1 MNVHFLPTVSVV
13 FFLEYTVMLLL
24 ITSAKVRSTTTYMC
38 EISSILLKFCARFWQ
53 ISIFSA
59 RKEWQTCTFRSSRRR
74 CSVELATILKKRL
87 WHRCFPVNFAK
98 FLRTPFLQNTSGWL
112 LLFKMA
118 LSNFNTRIFSTF
130 VFFQN

>member
-1 MNVHFLPTVSVV
+1 MNAHFLPTVSVV

-24 ITSAKVRSTTTYMC
+24 ITSVKVRSTTTYMC

-59 RKEWQTCTFRSSRRR
+59 RKEWQPCTFRSSRRR
-74 CSVELATILKKRL
+74 CSVEPATVLKKRL

-98 FLRTPFLQNTSGWL
+98 FLRTPFLENTSGWQ

-118 LSNFNTRIFSTF
+118 LSNLSTRIFSTL